1 VVTTKNWSA
10 SNGTLQRYINTN
22 HKWQKIGKQISIKVG
37 RNGLAWG
44 IGEHTTPKNAQYI
57 KHEGDG
63 KAPAGIFRLKNGF
76 GYSKFNIKYPYKV
89 YSRYN
94 HCVDDSN
101 SKYYNKIVDS
111 RKVKKDYKS
120 FEYMKFKKNFYKYGI
135 VVDHNPK
142 AQKDRGSCIFLH
154 IKSIPTAGCTVMR
167 KNEIKEILRWLDK
180 SKNPLLIQAPKSVIK
195 ALLPF

>member
-10 SNGTLQRYINTN
+10 SSGTLQRYISKNR
-22 HKWQKIGKQISIKVG
+22 KWQKIGKQISIKVG

-44 IGEHTTPKNAQYI
+44 IGEHTIPKNAQYI

-63 KAPAGIFRLKNGF
+63 KAPAGIFKLKNGF

-101 SKYYNKIVDS
+101 SKYYNQIVDS

-120 FEYMKFKKNFYKYGI
+120 FEYMKFNKDYYQYG
-135 VVDHNPK
+135 VVVAHNEK
-142 AQKDRGSCIFLH
+142 AQKGRGSCIFLH
-154 IKSIPTAGCTVMR
+154 IKSVPTAGCTVMS

-180 SKNPLLIQAPKSVIK
+180 SKNPLLIQAPKSEIK